1 MILWFEDW
9 LLQPRTMKLIEA
21 NCRRTCTQNKQVMLS
36 TPRPIVLAW
45 AHSAA
50 TWYSKLDG
58 GGGGCNC
65 NAVTVQCAT
74 VRVAPAYWALIPRLG
89 CRSSCV
95 TVSCCNALHGC
106 TFHAASPPLHFVLS
120 DACICF
126 VHTAEHSAPNVQQRR
141 VRLHATVFNCFP
153 VMFPRASRVGGL
165 MFLQKQSRKVFCTAE
180 NASSSATA
188 QQQPMATSFCALPAT
203 LPPPFFSHVLRISS
217 TVNIRAECSQLSS
230 KPTTLRARP
239 SQKTLS
245 ALWSMASKRAL

>member
-1 MILWFEDW
+1 
-9 LLQPRTMKLIEA
+9 MKLIEA
-21 NCRRTCTQNKQVMLS
+21 NCRRTCSQNKQVMLS
-36 TPRPIVLAW
+36 TPRPIALAW

-65 NAVTVQCAT
+65 NAVTLQCAT

-126 VHTAEHSAPNVQQRR
+126 VHTASIRHQTFNSAVRCLTCMHAKHSFQLFSSDVSSGEQGGGPY
-141 VRLHATVFNCFP
+141 VFSKTKP
-153 VMFPRASRVGGL
+153 KSVL
-165 MFLQKQSRKVFCTAE
+165 YSRKCQQLR
-180 NASSSATA
+180 NRAT
-188 QQQPMATSFCALPAT
+188 PFCALPPC
-203 LPPPFFSHVLRISS
+203 LHLLF
-217 TVNIRAECSQLSS
+217 
-230 KPTTLRARP
+230 ARLAYLE
-239 SQKTLS
+239 S
-245 ALWSMASKRAL
+245 REYHG